1 MKKKGNVTKSEVL
14 LLGLTAVFLCSLLIL
29 QAQDRRNT
37 AQVGAAVETE
47 VAQETFLPD
56 VSPVDLNSATAEEL
70 TVLPGIGPA
79 LAERIV
85 EYRTQHGGFGT
96 VEELMDVSG
105 IGEAKLAELK
115 DRVTVNGGDT

>member
-1 MKKKGNVTKSEVL
+1 MTKSEAL

-37 AQVGAAVETE
+37 SQVGAAVETE
-47 VAQETFLPD
+47 VAQEAFLPD
-56 VSPVDLNSATAEEL
+56 VSPLDLNSATAEEL

-85 EYRTQHGGFGT
+85 AYRREHGGFNT
-96 VEELMDVSG
+96 VEELMEVSG

-115 DRVTVNGGDT
+115 GRVTVNGGDT

>member
-29 QAQDRRNT
+29 QAQDWKA
-37 AQVGAAVETE
+37 AQLGAVVETE

-85 EYRTQHGGFGT
+85 TYRREHGGFGT
-96 VEELMDVSG
+96 VEELINVSG

-115 DRVTVNGGDT
+115 DRVTVNGGDA

>member
-1 MKKKGNVTKSEVL
+1 MKKKGNVTKNEIL
-14 LLGLTAVFLCSLLIL
+14 LLGLTAIFLCSLLVL
-29 QAQDRRNT
+29 QMQDRKNA
-37 AQVGAAVETE
+37 AQVGAAVDTE
-47 VAQETFLPD
+47 VEQETFLPD

-85 EYRTQHGGFGT
+85 EYRREHGGFGA
-96 VEELMDVSG
+96 VEELINVLG

-115 DRVTVNGGDT
+115 DRVTVNGGDA

>member
-1 MKKKGNVTKSEVL
+1 MKKKGSVTKSEVL

-29 QAQDRRNT
+29 QAQDRKA
-37 AQVGAAVETE
+37 AQFGAAVETE

-56 VSPVDLNSATAEEL
+56 VSPIDLNSATAEEL

-85 EYRTQHGGFGT
+85 EYRREHGEFET
-96 VEELMDVSG
+96 VEELIHVSG
-105 IGEAKLAELK
+105 IGEAKLTELK

>member
-29 QAQDRRNT
+29 QAQDRRDT
-37 AQVGAAVETE
+37 ARVGAVVETE
-47 VAQETFLPD
+47 VAQEAFLPD

-85 EYRTQHGGFGT
+85 AYRREHGGFGT